1 MLQLENSTL
10 NKTQSFTAFRG
21 ALRASGVMAFAGL
34 GDAILYPLLPV
45 YGAELGFS
53 AFFIGALLSINRFV
67 RIIANTH
74 IANLI
79 NRIGM
84 KKMLVTTSILAT
96 VTTFMYGF
104 QLGAIVFLI
113 ARILWGLSYSGL
125 KISTLNYASKA
136 KEKSGLAFGLTTAIK
151 SLGTLSVLFFGSK
164 LIALVGVQKGL
175 FIIAS
180 FSAIGIILAYSLPN
194 ISSNSKRVKTKQTF
208 YPSTM
213 NLMVFMLSL
222 TIDGIT
228 VVTLSKLIQTS
239 TSMSEVLVV
248 VASYLFLKKLFVV
261 VFSIIGG
268 FISTKIKP
276 NKLFSI
282 AIIFCIVGLF
292 LIVFGY
298 IITGIITVFL
308 FNTIVVTF
316 SPLVA
321 IELQKKNKNSLQA
334 ISSVST
340 WWDLGSALGAFIGIM
355 AIDYLGTQNL
365 FLSLSIVISL
375 LFIIYSIQ
383 NAKPNRSTL

>member
-1 MLQLENSTL
+1 MLQIENSTL
-10 NKTQSFTAFRG
+10 NKTQSLSSFRG

-34 GDAILYPLLPV
+34 GDAILYPLLPI
-45 YGAELGFS
+45 YGVELGFS

-96 VTTFMYGF
+96 VTTFIYGF
-104 QLGAIVFLI
+104 QLGTIVFLI

-136 KEKSGLAFGLTTAIK
+136 KGKSGLAFGLTTAIK
-151 SLGTLSVLFFGSK
+151 SLGALSVLFFGSK

-180 FSAIGIILAYSLPN
+180 ISAIGIILAYSLPN

-208 YPSTM
+208 YPSTI

-222 TIDGIT
+222 TIGIT

-239 TSMSEVLVV
+239 ASMSDVLIV
-248 VASYLFLKKLFVV
+248 VASYLFLKELFVV
-261 VFSIIGG
+261 LFSIIGG

-308 FNTIVVTF
+308 FNTIVVSF

-334 ISSVST
+334 ISSIST

-365 FLSLSIVISL
+365 FLSLTIVITL

-383 NAKPNRSTL
+383 NAKPNCSTL